1 MAVQNPNPNPNPST
15 TPPTLTAAQTR
26 ALLHALRSTTPNAH
40 RPTASAPPSPPTVK
54 VVRHQPVQQ
63 QIITIDASTR
73 IMGHCNN
80 VALAS
85 PSPTEQAVK
94 IEQLLRGVLQP
105 MGQGEDKARAKA
117 DVNLNVTIQAGV
129 NIMGS
134 KNVVLSG
141 KRDVGK
147 DSTKVDDLL
156 LGRKRRAESEP
167 ADMQTALGK
176 RVKVEAQRA
185 E

>member
-1 MAVQNPNPNPNPST
+1 
-15 TPPTLTAAQTR
+15 
-26 ALLHALRSTTPNAH
+26 
-40 RPTASAPPSPPTVK
+40 
-54 VVRHQPVQQ
+54 
-63 QIITIDASTR
+63 
-73 IMGHCNN
+73 
-80 VALAS
+80 
-85 PSPTEQAVK
+85 
-94 IEQLLRGVLQP
+94 

-156 LGRKRRAESEP
+156 LGRKRRAESVSRRHR
-167 ADMQTALGK
+167 L
-176 RVKVEAQRA
+176 AQRA
-185 E
+185 LQSVP